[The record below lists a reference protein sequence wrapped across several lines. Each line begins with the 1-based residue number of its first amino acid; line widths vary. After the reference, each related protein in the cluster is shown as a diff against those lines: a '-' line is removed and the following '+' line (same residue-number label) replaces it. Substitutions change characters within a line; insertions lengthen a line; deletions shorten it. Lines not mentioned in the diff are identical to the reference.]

1 MKLVINETY
10 VDRRAKI
17 GQYASL
23 ASLVILAGA
32 LILSFIRTPTTFTL
46 PLILVGVMGVGV
58 ILSFIGGF
66 YVERFGGRR
75 AHHLGVQDALK
86 GLDDRF
92 TLFEYVLPAPHV
104 LLGPDG
110 LKVILVRS
118 QSGEVIYE
126 DGRWIHKQRGRFF
139 RELAGQERLG
149 RPERDL
155 EKQVEAM
162 EGVLAERVPGEE
174 VPVEGVILF
183 ANPEV
188 QLEVD
193 DAPVPAFY
201 TKKIKSWLR
210 GPGMG
215 KYLPDGLRR
224 KVEEA
229 LTPESG

>member
-1 MKLVINETY
+1 MKLITNETY
-10 VDRRAKI
+10 VERRAKI

-23 ASLVILAGA
+23 ASLVLLAGA
-32 LILSFIRTPTTFTL
+32 LILSFVRTPTSFAL
-46 PLILVGVMGVGV
+46 PLILVGVMAVGV

-66 YVERFGGRR
+66 YTERFSSAT

-118 QSGEVIYE
+118 QGGEVIYE
-126 DGRWIHKQRGRFF
+126 DGRWSHRQRGRFF

-155 EKQVEAM
+155 ERQVTEM
-162 EGVLAERVPGEE
+162 EEVLSEELPDQE

-183 ANPEV
+183 TNPEV
-188 QLEVD
+188 QLEAE

-215 KYLPDGLRR
+215 KQLPDEVRS